1 MSHTLFPL
9 RESTLTIRGRE
20 VKVRELTQDER
31 DKIAK
36 SAKEESFSPI
46 CAFASIGCVSP
57 AFSIDDARLMPADVV
72 GMIAKEVM
80 KLSGLS
86 SDDEDKGEAKN
97 A

>member
-1 MSHTLFPL
+1 VTHTLFPL

-20 VKVRELTQDER
+20 VKVRELTQHER
-31 DKIAK
+31 DQIARQ
-36 SAKEESFSPI
+36 AKDEGFSPI
-46 CAFASIGCVSP
+46 CCFAASGCISP
-57 AFSIDDARLMPADVV
+57 AFNIETAKEMPADVI
-72 GMIAKEVM
+72 GIIAKEVM